1 MYVSQIN
8 PLSASVAL
16 NIETSQ
22 LICTDWLLYEMQH
35 LAEMGLV
42 ESNFSGSIFLGF
54 YITLYERH

>member
-42 ESNFSGSIFLGF
+42 ESNSLAAFF
-54 YITLYERH
+54 